1 MPKPP
6 RALPSTSPIDLGAL
20 GMTTPHQPNFD
31 ADVVVIGG
39 GPGGSTAAAMLA
51 RKGWRVLLLERERFP
66 RHHVGESLLPASLP
80 VLEELGVLPAVQAAG
95 FLPKWGA
102 TMVWGKDD
110 KPWSWYFRETNPNNP
125 HAYQVWRPVF
135 DQLLLENSRA
145 CGVEVREGHQVVEVL
160 YEEGRACGVRYRSD
174 AGQDGTVRARFV
186 VDASGQAALLGRR
199 LQLRRWDPFFRNLA
213 VYGYVTGAD
222 HLPAPDETNIFIEAH
237 PNGWSWM
244 IPLHTGWTSVGTVL
258 DSHSG
263 QEHLS
268 KGDVQEVF
276 LRGMAEA
283 PVTARMLRDAQL
295 VSGPQVVK
303 DWSYTSERLVGD
315 GYILVGDAACFVD
328 PLFSSGVHLALMS
341 GVLAAAY
348 VSTALK
354 DPGMAEAAGKVY
366 AELYGKEYNHFR
378 TMAQLFYSSN
388 RTAESYFWE
397 ARRLVGNQESLSPR
411 HAFIHAVAGQSPR
424 GYERV
429 VLERG
434 AAPEPFVRNVRAV
447 ESARAERRAQLAAPG
462 ASESLLAAVP
472 RLAAGVAVKRKPVLG
487 EGEFVWG
494 HVLVTDG
501 YPEGTPCS
509 PLAAQVVSLIDGRT
523 SVAALLERLCAGQ
536 DAARNAAIAPAV
548 IQTLGILHV
557 DGTVT
562 DLFGAG
568 EF

>member
-1 MPKPP
+1 MPQMQGVLI
-6 RALPSTSPIDLGAL
+6 RNCSNQ
-20 GMTTPHQPNFD
+20 PHLD

-39 GPGGSTAAAMLA
+39 GPGGSTAATMLA

-102 TMVWGKDD
+102 TMIWGKDD
-110 KPWSWYFRETNPNNP
+110 TPWSWYFRETNPNRP

-160 YEEGRACGVRYRSD
+160 SEAGRTAGVRYRSD
-174 AGQDGTVRARFV
+174 AGHDGAVRARFV

-199 LQLRRWDPFFRNLA
+199 FGLRRWDPFFRNLA
-213 VYGYVTGAD
+213 VYGYVSGAE

-237 PNGWSWM
+237 PHGWSWM
-244 IPLHTGWTSVGTVL
+244 IPLHTGWTSVGTVM
-258 DSHSG
+258 DSRFG
-263 QEHLS
+263 QEQLS
-268 KGDVQEVF
+268 RGDVREVF
-276 LRGMAEA
+276 LRQVSEA
-283 PVTARMLRDAQL
+283 PHTARLLRDAEL
-295 VSGPQVVK
+295 VSGPQVVR
-303 DWSYTSERLVGD
+303 DWSYTSERLVGE

-328 PLFSSGVHLALMS
+328 PLFSSGVHLALMA

-348 VSTALK
+348 VSTVLK
-354 DPGMAEAAGKVY
+354 DASMAAPAGAVY
-366 AELYGKEYNHFR
+366 TELYRKEYNHFR

-397 ARRLVGNQESLSPR
+397 ARRRLGDAASLSPR
-411 HAFIHAVAGQSPR
+411 HAFIHAVAGQPPR

-434 AAPEPFVRNVRAV
+434 EAPEPFVHNVRAV
-447 ESARAERRAQLAAPG
+447 ESARAERRMQLATPG
-462 ASESLLAAVP
+462 ASEALLAAAP
-472 RLAAGVAVKRKPVLG
+472 RLSAGVAIKRKPILG
-487 EGEFVWG
+487 AGEFVWG

-509 PLAAQVVSLIDGRT
+509 PLAAQVVSRLDGCT
-523 SVAALLERLCAGQ
+523 PVAELLERLCAGQ
-536 DAARNAAIAPAV
+536 DAAQHSAIVSAAL
-548 IQTLGILHV
+548 QTLRILHT
-557 DGTVT
+557 DGAVT
-562 DLFGAG
+562 GLFGAG
-568 EF
+568 E

>member
-1 MPKPP
+1 M
-6 RALPSTSPIDLGAL
+6 AFPS
-20 GMTTPHQPNFD
+20 QPNLD
-31 ADVVVIGG
+31 ADVVVVGG

-51 RKGWRVLLLERERFP
+51 RKGWRVALFEREHFP

-102 TMVWGKDD
+102 TMVWGKADE
-110 KPWSWYFRETNPNNP
+110 PWSWYFRETNPNNP

-145 CGVEVREGHQVVEVL
+145 CGVEVREGHQAVEVL
-160 YEEGRACGVRYRSD
+160 YEDGRAVGVRYRSD
-174 AGQDGTVRARFV
+174 AGEDGAARARFV

-199 LQLRRWDPFFRNLA
+199 LGLRRWDPFFRNLA

-222 HLPAPDETNIFIEAH
+222 RLPAPDETNIFIEAH
-237 PNGWSWM
+237 PHGWSWT

-258 DSHSG
+258 DSRYG
-263 QEHLS
+263 QERLS
-268 KGDVQEVF
+268 KGELREAF
-276 LRGMAEA
+276 LRQVAEA
-283 PVTARMLRDAQL
+283 PHTARLLRHAEL

-354 DPGMAEAAGKVY
+354 DPGMAEAAGQVY
-366 AELYGKEYNHFR
+366 AELYGKEYHHFR

-397 ARRLVGNQESLSPR
+397 ARRLLGDPESLSPR

-429 VLERG
+429 VLEKG
-434 AAPEPFVRNVRAV
+434 EAPEPFIRSVRTVESVRAQ
-447 ESARAERRAQLAAPG
+447 RRAQLAAPG
-462 ASESLLAAVP
+462 ASETLLAAVP
-472 RLAAGVAVKRKPVLG
+472 RLADGVAVTRKPVLG
-487 EGEFVWG
+487 AGEFIWG
-494 HVLVTDG
+494 RVLITDG

-509 PLAAQVVSLIDGRT
+509 PLAAQVVSLIDGQT
-523 SVAALLERLCAGQ
+523 PVAELLDRLCAGQ
-536 DAARNAAIAPAV
+536 DETQHAAIVPAV
-548 IQTLGILHV
+548 LQTLRILHV
-557 DGTVT
+557 DSAVT
-562 DLFGAG
+562 GLFEAA
-568 EF
+568 E

>member
-1 MPKPP
+1 M
-6 RALPSTSPIDLGAL
+6 IGAL
-20 GMTTPHQPNFD
+20 GMTVPRQLEFN
-31 ADVVVIGG
+31 ADVVVVGG

-51 RKGWRVLLLERERFP
+51 RKGWRVLLFERERFP

-110 KPWSWYFRETNPNNP
+110 KPWSWYFRETNPDHP
-125 HAYQVWRPVF
+125 HAYQVWRPAF

-145 CGVEVREGHQVVEVL
+145 RGVEVREGHQVVEL
-160 YEEGRACGVRYRSD
+160 LHADGRAAGVRYRSD
-174 AGQDGTVRARFV
+174 AGHDGTAGARFV

-199 LQLRRWDPFFRNLA
+199 LGLRRWDPFFRNLA

-222 HLPAPDETNIFIEAH
+222 RLPPPDETNIFIEAH
-237 PNGWSWM
+237 PHGWSWM
-244 IPLHTGWTSVGTVL
+244 IPLHTGWTSVGTVV
-258 DSHSG
+258 DSRHG
-263 QEHLS
+263 QERLAKS
-268 KGDVQEVF
+268 DLREVF
-276 LRGMAEA
+276 LQQVAEA
-283 PVTARMLRDAQL
+283 PHTARLLRDADL
-295 VSGPQVVK
+295 VSGPQVVR
-303 DWSYTSERLVGD
+303 DWSYTSDRLVGD

-348 VSTALK
+348 VSTVLK
-354 DPGMAEAAGKVY
+354 DPGMAEAASQVY
-366 AELYGKEYNHFR
+366 AELYRKEYNHFR

-397 ARRLVGNQESLSPR
+397 ARRLLGDPESLSPR
-411 HAFIHAVAGQSPR
+411 HAFIHAVAGQPPR

-429 VLERG
+429 VLARG

-447 ESARAERRAQLAAPG
+447 EAARTARRAQLAAPG
-462 ASESLLAAVP
+462 ASEILLAAVP

-487 EGEFVWG
+487 AGEFVWG

-523 SVAALLERLCAGQ
+523 SVAELLDRLCIGRDSAQ
-536 DAARNAAIAPAV
+536 HTAIVPAAL
-548 IQTLGILHV
+548 QTLRILHV

-562 DLFGAG
+562 GLFGSGA
-568 EF
+568 

>member
-1 MPKPP
+1 MT
-6 RALPSTSPIDLGAL
+6 ASDCLPD
-20 GMTTPHQPNFD
+20 N

-39 GPGGSTAAAMLA
+39 GPAGSTTATMLA

-80 VLEELGVLPAVQAAG
+80 VLDELGVLPAVQAAG

-110 KPWSWYFRETNPNNP
+110 KPWSWYFRETNPNHP

-145 CGVEVREGHQVVEVL
+145 CGVEVREGYQAVEVL
-160 YEEGRACGVRYRSD
+160 YADGQADGVRYRSD
-174 AGQDGTVRARFV
+174 TGPDGVVRARFV

-222 HLPAPDETNIFIEAH
+222 RLPAPDETNIFIEAH
-237 PNGWSWM
+237 PRGWSWT
-244 IPLHTGWTSVGTVL
+244 IPLHTGWTSVGTVV
-258 DSHSG
+258 DSRMG
-263 QEHLS
+263 QARLAT
-268 KGDVQEVF
+268 GDLREVF
-276 LRGMAEA
+276 LQQVAEA
-283 PVTARMLRDAQL
+283 PHTARLLRNADL

-341 GVLAAAY
+341 SVLAAAY

-354 DPGMAEAAGKVY
+354 DPGMAEAAGRVY

-378 TMAQLFYSSN
+378 AMAQLFYSSN

-397 ARRLVGNQESLSPR
+397 ARRLLGDQESLSPR

-429 VLERG
+429 VLARG
-434 AAPEPFVRNVRAV
+434 EAPGPFVRNVRAV

-462 ASESLLAAVP
+462 ASEAMLTATP
-472 RLAAGVAVKRKPVLG
+472 RRAPGVTVERKPVLG
-487 EGEFVWG
+487 AGEFVWG
-494 HVLVTDG
+494 YVLITDG
-501 YPEGTPCS
+501 YPEGAPCS
-509 PLAAQVVSLIDGRT
+509 PLAAQVVSLIDGRAP
-523 SVAALLERLCAGQ
+523 VAELLDRLCAGR
-536 DAARNAAIAPAV
+536 DAAQHAV
-548 IQTLGILHV
+548 IVPAALQTLRILHI
-557 DGTVT
+557 DGAVT
-562 DLFGAG
+562 GLFGAG
-568 EF
+568 E

>member
-1 MPKPP
+1 MTVSSPP
-6 RALPSTSPIDLGAL
+6 NL
-20 GMTTPHQPNFD
+20 D

-39 GPGGSTAAAMLA
+39 GPGGSTAATMLA

-80 VLEELGVLPAVQAAG
+80 VLEELGVLPTVQAAG

-102 TMVWGKDD
+102 TMIWGKDD
-110 KPWSWYFRETNPNNP
+110 TPWSWYFRETNPHRP
-125 HAYQVWRPVF
+125 HAYQVWRPAF

-160 YEEGRACGVRYRSD
+160 HEGGRTTGVRYRSD
-174 AGQDGTVRARFV
+174 AGHDGAVRARFV
-186 VDASGQAALLGRR
+186 VDASGQTALLGRR
-199 LQLRRWDPFFRNLA
+199 FGLRRWDPFFRNLA
-213 VYGYVTGAD
+213 VYGYATGAER
-222 HLPAPDETNIFIEAH
+222 LPGPDETNIFIEAH
-237 PNGWSWM
+237 PRGWSWM
-244 IPLHTGWTSVGTVL
+244 IPLHTGWTSVGTVM
-258 DSHSG
+258 DSRFG
-263 QEHLS
+263 QEQLS
-268 KGDVQEVF
+268 RGDVREVF
-276 LRGMAEA
+276 LQQVSEA
-283 PVTARMLRDAQL
+283 PHTSRLLRDAEL
-295 VSGPQVVK
+295 VSGPQVVR

-348 VSTALK
+348 VSTVLK
-354 DPGMAEAAGKVY
+354 DPGMAAEAGQVY

-397 ARRLVGNQESLSPR
+397 ARRRLGNAASLSPR
-411 HAFIHAVAGQSPR
+411 HAFIQAVAGQPPR

-434 AAPEPFVRNVRAV
+434 EAPEPFVHNVRAV

-462 ASESLLAAVP
+462 ASEALLAAAP
-472 RLAAGVAVKRKPVLG
+472 RLSTGVAIKRKPVLG
-487 EGEFVWG
+487 AGEFVWG

-509 PLAAQVVSLIDGRT
+509 PLAAQVVSRIDGRT
-523 SVAALLERLCAGQ
+523 PVAGLLERLCDGQ
-536 DAARNAAIAPAV
+536 DAAQHAAIVSAAL
-548 IQTLGILHV
+548 QTLRILHV
-557 DGTVT
+557 DGAVT
-562 DLFGAG
+562 GLFRAG
-568 EF
+568 DKGG

>member
-1 MPKPP
+1 
-6 RALPSTSPIDLGAL
+6 
-20 GMTTPHQPNFD
+20 
-31 ADVVVIGG
+31 
-39 GPGGSTAAAMLA
+39 
-51 RKGWRVLLLERERFP
+51 
-66 RHHVGESLLPASLP
+66 
-80 VLEELGVLPAVQAAG
+80 
-95 FLPKWGA
+95 
-102 TMVWGKDD
+102 MVWGKADE
-110 KPWSWYFRETNPNNP
+110 PWSWYFRETNPNNP

-160 YEEGRACGVRYRSD
+160 YEEGRAVGVRYRSD
-174 AGQDGTVRARFV
+174 AGEDGTARARFV

-199 LQLRRWDPFFRNLA
+199 LGLRRWDPFFRNLA

-222 HLPAPDETNIFIEAH
+222 RLPAPDETNIFIEAH
-237 PNGWSWM
+237 PHGWSWM
-244 IPLHTGWTSVGTVL
+244 IPLHTGWTSVGAVL
-258 DSHSG
+258 DSRHG
-263 QEHLS
+263 QERLS
-268 KGDVQEVF
+268 KGDLREVF
-276 LRGMAEA
+276 LRQVAEA
-283 PVTARMLRDAQL
+283 PHTARLLRDAEL

-354 DPGMAEAAGKVY
+354 DPGMAEAAGQVY
-366 AELYGKEYNHFR
+366 AELYGKEYHHFR

-397 ARRLVGNQESLSPR
+397 ARRLLGDPESLSPR
-411 HAFIHAVAGQSPR
+411 HAFIHAAAGQSPR

-434 AAPEPFVRNVRAV
+434 EAPEPFASNVRAV
-447 ESARAERRAQLAAPG
+447 ESARAQRRAQLAAPG
-462 ASESLLAAVP
+462 ASEALLASVP
-472 RLAAGVAVKRKPVLG
+472 RLATGVVVKRKPVLG
-487 EGEFVWG
+487 AGEFIWG
-494 HVLVTDG
+494 HVLITDG

-509 PLAAQVVSLIDGRT
+509 PLAAQVVSLVDGRT
-523 SVAALLERLCAGQ
+523 PVAELLDRLCAG
-536 DAARNAAIAPAV
+536 RNAEQCSKIVCSALTV
-548 IQTLGILHV
+548 LQVLYV

-562 DLFGAG
+562 SLLGTT
-568 EF
+568 E

>member
-1 MPKPP
+1 MTAP
-6 RALPSTSPIDLGAL
+6 RQ
-20 GMTTPHQPNFD
+20 PHLD

-39 GPGGSTAAAMLA
+39 GPGGSTAATMLA

-110 KPWSWYFRETNPNNP
+110 KPWSWYFRETNPNHP

-160 YEEGRACGVRYRSD
+160 HEAGWAAGVRYRND
-174 AGQDGTVRARFV
+174 AGHDGIARARFV
-186 VDASGQAALLGRR
+186 VDASGQTALLGRR
-199 LQLRRWDPFFRNLA
+199 LGLRRWDPFFRNLA

-222 HLPAPDETNIFIEAH
+222 RLPAPDETNILIEAH
-237 PNGWSWM
+237 AHGWSWM
-244 IPLHTGWTSVGTVL
+244 IPLHTGWTSVGTVV
-258 DSHSG
+258 DSRRG
-263 QEHLS
+263 QERLS
-268 KGDVQEVF
+268 KSDLRQVF
-276 LRGMAEA
+276 LQQLAAA
-283 PVTARMLRDAQL
+283 PVASRMLRDADL
-295 VSGPQVVK
+295 VAGPQVIK
-303 DWSYTSERLVGD
+303 DWSYTSERLAGD
-315 GYILVGDAACFVD
+315 GYVLVGDAACFVD

-348 VSTALK
+348 VSTALR
-354 DPGMAEAAGKVY
+354 DPGMAEAAGQVY

-388 RTAESYFWE
+388 RTASSYFWE
-397 ARRLVGNQESLSPR
+397 ARRLLGDQASLSPR

-429 VLERG
+429 VLARG
-434 AAPEPFVRNVRAV
+434 EAPEPFVRNVRAV
-447 ESARAERRAQLAAPG
+447 ESARAERRSRLAAPG
-462 ASESLLAAVP
+462 ASETLLAAVP
-472 RLAAGVAVKRKPVLG
+472 RRAAGVSVKRKPVLG
-487 EGEFVWG
+487 AGEFVWG

-509 PLAAQVVSLIDGRT
+509 PLAAQVVSLVDGRT
-523 SVAALLERLCAGQ
+523 PVAELLERLCAGRG
-536 DAARNAAIAPAV
+536 AARHAAIIDSALK
-548 IQTLGILHV
+548 TLGILYV
-557 DGTVT
+557 DGTIAELPQFKSENPPT
-562 DLFGAG
+562 ADARPSR
-568 EF
+568 

>member
-1 MPKPP
+1 
-6 RALPSTSPIDLGAL
+6 
-20 GMTTPHQPNFD
+20 MTAPHQPNLQ

-51 RKGWRVLLLERERFP
+51 RKGWRVLLFERERFP

-145 CGVEVREGHQVVEVL
+145 CGVEAHEGHQVVEVL
-160 YEEGRACGVRYRSD
+160 YEDGQAVGVRYRSG
-174 AGQDGTVRARFV
+174 AGEDGTVRARFV
-186 VDASGQAALLGRR
+186 VDASGQTALLGRR
-199 LQLRRWDPFFRNLA
+199 LGLRRWDPFFRNLA

-222 HLPAPDETNIFIEAH
+222 RLPAPDETNIFIEAH
-237 PNGWSWM
+237 PHGWSWM
-244 IPLHTGWTSVGTVL
+244 IPLHTGWTSVGAVL
-258 DSHSG
+258 DSHHG
-263 QEHLS
+263 QVRLS
-268 KGDVQEVF
+268 KGELREAF
-276 LRGMAEA
+276 LQQVAEA
-283 PVTARMLRDAQL
+283 PHTARLLRDAEL

-315 GYILVGDAACFVD
+315 GYVLVGDAACFVD

-354 DPGMAEAAGKVY
+354 DPGMAAAAGQVY
-366 AELYGKEYNHFR
+366 AELYGKEYRHFR

-397 ARRLVGNQESLSPR
+397 ARRQLGGLESLSPR

-434 AAPEPFVRNVRAV
+434 EAPEPFARNVRAV
-447 ESARAERRAQLAAPG
+447 ESARTERRAQLAAPE
-462 ASESLLAAVP
+462 ASEVLLTAVP
-472 RLAAGVAVKRKPVLG
+472 RLASGVAVKRKPVLG
-487 EGEFVWG
+487 AGEFVWG
-494 HVLVTDG
+494 HVLITDG

-509 PLAAQVVSLIDGRT
+509 PLAAQVVSLIDGRVP
-523 SVAALLERLCAGQ
+523 VAGLLERLCAGRSEEQ
-536 DAARNAAIAPAV
+536 HATIASAV
-548 IQTLGILHV
+548 LQTLRILHV

-562 DLFGAG
+562 GLLGA
-568 EF
+568 

>member
-1 MPKPP
+1 
-6 RALPSTSPIDLGAL
+6 
-20 GMTTPHQPNFD
+20 MTPPHQPNLA

-110 KPWSWYFRETNPNNP
+110 KPWSWYFRETNPSNP

-160 YEEGRACGVRYRSD
+160 YENRQAAGVRYRSD
-174 AGQDGTVRARFV
+174 SGGDGAVRARFV

-199 LQLRRWDPFFRNLA
+199 LNLRRWDPFFRNLA

-222 HLPAPDETNIFIEAH
+222 RLPAPDDTNIFIEAH
-237 PNGWSWM
+237 PHGWSWT
-244 IPLHTGWTSVGTVL
+244 IPLHTGWTSVGTVM
-258 DSHSG
+258 DGRYG
-263 QEHLS
+263 QERLS
-268 KGDVQEVF
+268 KGDLREVF
-276 LRGMAEA
+276 LQQVAEA
-283 PVTARMLRDAQL
+283 PHTARLLRNAEL

-341 GVLAAAY
+341 GVLAAAC

-354 DPGMAEAAGKVY
+354 DPRMAEAVGQVY
-366 AELYGKEYNHFR
+366 AELYSKEYNHFR

-397 ARRLVGNQESLSPR
+397 ARRLLGESDSLSPR
-411 HAFIHAVAGQSPR
+411 HAFIHAAAGQSPR

-434 AAPEPFVRNVRAV
+434 EAPETFTRNVRTV
-447 ESARAERRAQLAAPG
+447 QSARTERRALLAAPG
-462 ASESLLAAVP
+462 ASESILTSVP
-472 RLAAGVAVKRKPVLG
+472 RLAAGVVVKRKPVLG
-487 EGEFVWG
+487 AGEFVWG

-509 PLAAQVVSLIDGRT
+509 PLAAQVVSLINGRT
-523 SVAALLERLCAGQ
+523 SVGELLERLCAGRNDDQ
-536 DAARNAAIAPAV
+536 HAEIIPAAL
-548 IQTLGILHV
+548 QTLRILYV
-557 DGTVT
+557 DGAIKS
-562 DLFGAG
+562 LFGAG
-568 EF
+568 K

>member
-1 MPKPP
+1 MAFPN
-6 RALPSTSPIDLGAL
+6 
-20 GMTTPHQPNFD
+20 QPNLN

-39 GPGGSTAAAMLA
+39 GPGGSTAATMLA
-51 RKGWRVLLLERERFP
+51 RKGWRVLLFERERFP

-102 TMVWGKDD
+102 TMVWGKADE
-110 KPWSWYFRETNPNNP
+110 PWSWYFRETNPNNP

-160 YEEGRACGVRYRSD
+160 YEDGRAVGVRYRSD
-174 AGQDGTVRARFV
+174 AGEDGTARARFV

-199 LQLRRWDPFFRNLA
+199 LGLRRWDPFFRNLA
-213 VYGYVTGAD
+213 VYGYVTSAD
-222 HLPAPDETNIFIEAH
+222 RLPTPDETNIFIEAH
-237 PNGWSWM
+237 PHGWSWM
-244 IPLHTGWTSVGTVL
+244 IPLHTGWTSVGAVL
-258 DSHSG
+258 DSRHG
-263 QEHLS
+263 QERLS
-268 KGDVQEVF
+268 KGELREVF
-276 LRGMAEA
+276 LRQVAEA
-283 PVTARMLRDAQL
+283 PHTARLLRHAEL

-348 VSTALK
+348 VSTALR
-354 DPGMAEAAGKVY
+354 DPGMAEAAGQVY

-388 RTAESYFWE
+388 RAAESYFWE
-397 ARRLVGNQESLSPR
+397 ARRLLGDPESLSPR
-411 HAFIHAVAGQSPR
+411 HAFIHAVAGQPPR

-429 VLERG
+429 VLEKG
-434 AAPEPFVRNVRAV
+434 EAPEPFIRSVRTVESVRAQ
-447 ESARAERRAQLAAPG
+447 RRAQLAAPG
-462 ASESLLAAVP
+462 ASGTLLAAVP
-472 RLAAGVAVKRKPVLG
+472 RLADGVAVTRKPVLG
-487 EGEFVWG
+487 AGEFIWG
-494 HVLVTDG
+494 RVLITDG

-509 PLAAQVVSLIDGRT
+509 PLAAQVVSLIDGQT
-523 SVAALLERLCAGQ
+523 PVAELLDRLCAGQ
-536 DAARNAAIAPAV
+536 DETQHAAIVPAV
-548 IQTLGILHV
+548 LQTLRILHV
-557 DGTVT
+557 DGAVT
-562 DLFGAG
+562 GLFEAA
-568 EF
+568 E